1 MNSAFLGLFS
11 IAWLYLAYRWYGR
24 WIERKVI
31 VPDDKNLTPA
41 YKIGDKVD
49 FHPARPIILFGHH
62 FASIAGAGPII
73 GPILAVS
80 IFGWGPAVIWIL
92 LGVVFLGAVH
102 DYTCLMLSVRHKGSS
117 IPDISGEVISKRAR
131 TLFLIFVWLALV
143 LVISVFCSVGTKA
156 VIATPAIVIPTFG
169 LIPLAMIFGWFVY
182 RQRLNVKIGSL
193 LFVGLLFLL
202 IYIGYLYPVNLP
214 IKDSETLFQVWFGI
228 FIIYGLLA
236 STLPVW
242 LLLQPRDYI
251 TNWVLIIGM
260 LFGFLGLFISWPKV
274 SAPVFVSITH
284 SQQGP
289 LWPMLFILIACGA
302 ISGFH
307 SLVASGTTA
316 KQLAKESQGRLIG
329 YGGMIAEGALAIL
342 ALLAVIA
349 GLYWTPPPGKEEL
362 GLFTLLEQGGPIRAF
377 SVGYGNFVA
386 PIIGLTAGV
395 LFGVTMLKTFVVTT
409 LDTAVRLNRFI
420 TTELIGKR
428 LPLFKNR
435 WVASLVCIIPAY
447 ILGTT
452 GKWAA
457 IWPVFGA
464 SNQLVGSLAL
474 IVVSSYL
481 ISKGRPSRY
490 TLYPGI
496 FMLIT
501 TMAAL
506 IWKGYHFLIKPKP
519 NLCLG
524 IISIVL
530 LLLAIYL
537 LLEAV
542 KVIRKL
548 TLKRV

>member
-1 MNSAFLGLFS
+1 
-11 IAWLYLAYRWYGR
+11 
-24 WIERKVI
+24 
-31 VPDDKNLTPA
+31 
-41 YKIGDKVD
+41 
-49 FHPARPIILFGHH
+49 
-62 FASIAGAGPII
+62 
-73 GPILAVS
+73 
-80 IFGWGPAVIWIL
+80 
-92 LGVVFLGAVH
+92 
-102 DYTCLMLSVRHKGSS
+102 
-117 IPDISGEVISKRAR
+117 
-131 TLFLIFVWLALV
+131 
-143 LVISVFCSVGTKA
+143 
-156 VIATPAIVIPTFG
+156 
-169 LIPLAMIFGWFVY
+169 
-182 RQRLNVKIGSL
+182 
-193 LFVGLLFLL
+193 
-202 IYIGYLYPVNLP
+202 
-214 IKDSETLFQVWFGI
+214 
-228 FIIYGLLA
+228 
-236 STLPVW
+236 
-242 LLLQPRDYI
+242 
-251 TNWVLIIGM
+251 
-260 LFGFLGLFISWPKV
+260 
-274 SAPVFVSITH
+274 
-284 SQQGP
+284 
-289 LWPMLFILIACGA
+289 MLFILIACGA